1 MFPNCNNLCL
11 QSLLGTHNL
20 CLEPDRLFETT
31 LLDHKTMDKE
41 NIASC
46 LAKAHISMV
55 KASKKVIKDHTR
67 CVAYNYHG
75 LDIDWEPETF
85 QFTLPIVQTTTTSP
99 LVPDGSFKLII
110 MNLTI

>member
-1 MFPNCNNLCL
+1 
-11 QSLLGTHNL
+11 
-20 CLEPDRLFETT
+20 
-31 LLDHKTMDKE
+31 MDKE

-55 KASKKVIKDHTR
+55 KGSKKVIKDHTR

-85 QFTLPIVQTTTTSP
+85 QFTLPNVQTTTTSP
-99 LVPDGSFKLII
+99 LVPDGTFKII
-110 MNLTI
+110 IIN